1 MSSCPLHE
9 TVRSALKEYMRTL
22 GGDDPR
28 DLYAMVMREVERPL
42 LECALEHCAGNQTR
56 AAQCL
61 GLNRGTLRKKLRE
74 HDLIQDATQDLT

>member
-1 MSSCPLHE
+1 MSSRPLHE
-9 TVRSALKEYMRTL
+9 TVRSALKEYMLTL
-22 GGDDPR
+22 EGDDPS
-28 DLYAMVMREVERPL
+28 DLYAMVIREVERPL

-74 HDLIQDATQDLT
+74 HDLIRDTAQDLT